1 MLEIWGFS
9 RILWICKK
17 ICFSITWYKKILLW
31 FTFSNF
37 FHWFVDAGVNI
48 NIRYKNFEKSNLNT
62 IFFILLWIH
71 CVFSWNHSF
80 SGNSQISPTWILILL
95 QKPLSETSKS
105 HRPYL
110 WSRSKCWMRAHKRT
124 FNAQRLKSQIWTMGF
139 RCFVSFANS
148 TNQNYLEY
156 YLYQEH
162 IQDCSS
168 RNTEQCIL
176 FPFM

>member
-1 MLEIWGFS
+1 MLYIVYT
-9 RILWICKK
+9 ICLPT
-17 ICFSITWYKKILLW
+17 SSILL
-31 FTFSNF
+31 F
-37 FHWFVDAGVNI
+37 
-48 NIRYKNFEKSNLNT
+48 
-62 IFFILLWIH
+62 
-71 CVFSWNHSF
+71 
-80 SGNSQISPTWILILL
+80 NSLRDRRSTEAIVPN
-95 QKPLSETSKS
+95 
-105 HRPYL
+105 RAYL

-176 FPFM
+176 FPFMQNENERQCDKFRYAMIYSAD